1 MSEYWVL
8 ALDDEDD
15 YAYDGEHIDLES
27 ELGIYGPDDE
37 EEEELDMEPE
47 TQIPLEP
54 QQTPVAPPAPV
65 EPVAA
70 APVDP
75 RHGR

>member
-1 MSEYWVL
+1 MSDYWTL

-47 TQIPLEP
+47 SQIPLSPTQPLAEP
-54 QQTPVAPPAPV
+54 RGA
-65 EPVAA
+65 
-70 APVDP
+70 
-75 RHGR
+75 G